1 MPESYKDDQVYMPLL
16 PDEIQPRIEE
26 YSRSVLAGDLP
37 SMRATPVEDQPELS
51 GSYFLVKGTF
61 TEGDDLDTGWSVVRG
76 EHWTYIP
83 GRGFAVVSTPFG
95 SRMVSDFD
103 MYHIEIEDE
112 LNRINNE
119 YAKCALQEQLEEIAR
134 REQAAVDAEPI
145 AVNIEPDPGISAVSE
160 VDPVPGRFV
169 ILGPISERTSQ
180 PSTEGANQEHKAER
194 KPLVESAANYLPHA
208 IGAVIVGAG
217 IFAAGTINFRKR
229 N

>member
-1 MPESYKDDQVYMPLL
+1 MTESYKDDQVYMPPL
-16 PDEIQPRIEE
+16 PDELQPRIEE

-76 EHWTYIP
+76 DHWTYIP
-83 GRGFAVVSTPFG
+83 GRGFAVVATPFG
-95 SRMVSDFD
+95 SRMISDFD
-103 MYHIEIEDE
+103 MYHIEIEDD

-119 YAKCALQEQLEEIAR
+119 YAKRALQEQLEEIAR

-145 AVNIEPDPGISAVSE
+145 AVNIEPDSSTSAVSE
-160 VDPVPGRFV
+160 VDTTPGRSV
-169 ILGPISERTSQ
+169 ILGPVSGRTPQ
-180 PSTEGANQEHKAER
+180 PAADPANQEHKAER
-194 KPLVESAANYLPHA
+194 KTLVEAAANYLPHA

-217 IFAAGTINFRKR
+217 IFSAGMISFRKR